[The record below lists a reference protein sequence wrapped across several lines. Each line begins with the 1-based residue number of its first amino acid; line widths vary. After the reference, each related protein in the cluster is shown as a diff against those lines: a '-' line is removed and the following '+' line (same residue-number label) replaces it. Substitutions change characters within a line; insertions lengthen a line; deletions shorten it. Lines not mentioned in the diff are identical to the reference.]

1 MDRARV
7 EHRSLPFH
15 LLEEITDGFSE
26 DRKLGVGAYGSVYKG
41 QHKDGKIIAIKKLH
55 SMPELNDQQFQK
67 EYINVA
73 SLHHQNIVRF
83 VGYCHETRGEYVE
96 HEGRTIF
103 AERQHMA
110 LCFEYMCNGS
120 LDNCLE
126 DESSGHDWNT
136 RYTIIKGICKGLK
149 YLHEELNPPVYHL
162 DLKPA
167 NILLDGN
174 MTAKIADFGLS
185 KLYGDER
192 TRVTASVIGTFGYL
206 PPEYINHNLVSNKLD
221 IFSLGV
227 IIIKIMT
234 GHAGYSLS
242 AEMPSEEF
250 IDLVHGK
257 WRSRLQG
264 TSTDEID
271 SYAEQ
276 VKICIKM
283 ALNCVDADRHR
294 RPSIGDIIRE
304 LGEKET
310 TQFYEVLTVNN
321 PGSTSVSEQE
331 EDELLD
337 VHPRELLFPFF
348 ESNKSVCSIR
358 LINSTDD
365 DIAFRIIPEKSM
377 VGLLELNGVV
387 PPRST
392 QTYCLLMEKKP
403 PSNMNEFAVIL
414 ECCIEHKGIADVNDQ
429 FLPEVLELT
438 QGNNVRKVTLVAAI
452 CDPTGHRM
460 TSEIICSVDPG
471 GQLSQIDVHPTEPWI
486 LASYIGGGIAI
497 WNYETQERVTSVE
510 TFTPTDHIRCA
521 KFIARKHWFLAGD
534 SHGFIHVY
542 ACETNHEVKKL
553 KAHDGVV
560 ISLAVHPTDPL
571 LLSSSTDRHIKLWN
585 WEANWKCIRKLKAH
599 SGNVEKVVFDP
610 RDSQFFASVGIDN
623 TIKIW
628 RTSSPLPVSILNC
641 RESQL
646 TVDYF
651 HPGGDRQ
658 YIVTGSVSGKVRIWD
673 VKTNTC
679 IRQINGLQVYPG
691 RCVGVLDCFP
701 DCPLLVTT
709 LEGNITSVYNFDT
722 DSYENSIDFKLG
734 NVCNFANVKGIKSV
748 AIGFHEGI
756 ALIEIM

>member
-1 MDRARV
+1 
-7 EHRSLPFH
+7 
-15 LLEEITDGFSE
+15 
-26 DRKLGVGAYGSVYKG
+26 
-41 QHKDGKIIAIKKLH
+41 
-55 SMPELNDQQFQK
+55 
-67 EYINVA
+67 
-73 SLHHQNIVRF
+73 
-83 VGYCHETRGEYVE
+83 
-96 HEGRTIF
+96 
-103 AERQHMA
+103 
-110 LCFEYMCNGS
+110 
-120 LDNCLE
+120 
-126 DESSGHDWNT
+126 
-136 RYTIIKGICKGLK
+136 
-149 YLHEELNPPVYHL
+149 
-162 DLKPA
+162 
-167 NILLDGN
+167 
-174 MTAKIADFGLS
+174 
-185 KLYGDER
+185 
-192 TRVTASVIGTFGYL
+192 
-206 PPEYINHNLVSNKLD
+206 
-221 IFSLGV
+221 
-227 IIIKIMT
+227 
-234 GHAGYSLS
+234 
-242 AEMPSEEF
+242 
-250 IDLVHGK
+250 
-257 WRSRLQG
+257 
-264 TSTDEID
+264 
-271 SYAEQ
+271 
-276 VKICIKM
+276 
-283 ALNCVDADRHR
+283 
-294 RPSIGDIIRE
+294 
-304 LGEKET
+304 
-310 TQFYEVLTVNN
+310 
-321 PGSTSVSEQE
+321 
-331 EDELLD
+331 
-337 VHPRELLFPFF
+337 
-348 ESNKSVCSIR
+348 
-358 LINSTDD
+358 
-365 DIAFRIIPEKSM
+365 M

-438 QGNNVRKVTLVAAI
+438 QGNNVPSCIVY
-452 CDPTGHRM
+452 
-460 TSEIICSVDPG
+460 
-471 GQLSQIDVHPTEPWI
+471 I
-486 LASYIGGGIAI
+486 LNSTDLTIH
-497 WNYETQERVTSVE
+497 WVQERVTSVE

-722 DSYENSIDFKLG
+722 DR
-734 NVCNFANVKGIKSV
+734 
-748 AIGFHEGI
+748 
-756 ALIEIM
+756 